1 MNISSGTT
9 MNELLGLEGPTEYRE
24 FLGITI

>member
-9 MNELLGLEGPTEYRE
+9 MNGLLGLEGPTEYRE
-24 FLGITI
+24 FLGITV